1 MQRSFAKKLKLVN
14 KEKSPH
20 IYLYQC
26 VLATETNSTPVFQ
39 MVSTKQGAAIIT
51 YFFLSVLADGAPSPR
66 IVVIDFSKALLIV
79 VSKAF
84 ANYSDTRD
92 YLQVLYN
99 IIILEK
105 KEKLPNC
112 YIRLDISHFI
122 NIVAKWDCLRGK
134 VPKVRQFY
142 LRIIGHVYKMRN
154 VQNVKAILTSIMIVA
169 LNEDIGC
176 DENSELVSSEFH
188 LKSIN
193 NVIKGTSIE
202 DPIDDKKIE
211 IEEAEIKFSNEDL
224 VSENSRWGNGQNP
237 FSNRQKL

>member
-66 IVVIDFSKALLIV
+66 IVVIDFSKALLMV

-84 ANYSDTRD
+84 ANCSDTRD
-92 YLQVLYN
+92 YLHVLY

-122 NIVAKWDCLRGK
+122 NIVAKWDCLRSK

-169 LNEDIGC
+169 LSEDIGC

-224 VSENSRWGNGQNP
+224 VSENSRWGDGQNP